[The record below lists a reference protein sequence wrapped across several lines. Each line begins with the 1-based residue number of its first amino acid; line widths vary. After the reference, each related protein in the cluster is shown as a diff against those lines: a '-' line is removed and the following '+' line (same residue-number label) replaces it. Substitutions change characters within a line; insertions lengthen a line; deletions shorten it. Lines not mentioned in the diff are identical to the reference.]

1 MISSMPP
8 IMKSGLINV
17 AIKLWIGATAFVLP
31 VQCQEDGRH
40 YRIIKNTRF
49 KVNEDMMELDG
60 KRLNL
65 LKVTEWRIAC
75 KKSLLKKCS
84 DKCKTNL
91 IIFLFLSYH
100 NLMGIPISRIR
111 L

>member
-1 MISSMPP
+1 MISPMPS
-8 IMKSGLINV
+8 IMKSTLIKV

-40 YRIIKNTRF
+40 YRIIKNARF
-49 KVNEDMMELDG
+49 KVKEDMMEFDG

-75 KKSLLKKCS
+75 KKSLK
-84 DKCKTNL
+84 
-91 IIFLFLSYH
+91 
-100 NLMGIPISRIR
+100 
-111 L
+111 